1 MSKRAGFNFKLTSPI
16 RTHRIGIRTACSCP
30 MHTVCLI
37 CRGVSGSVRECPS
50 CLATCQCDD
59 GCRRARVPWNAET
72 CSRRRCFQF
81 LWFVLHGHPS
91 TFEGGGPAFTREPP
105 QLASIGFLLCDLG
118 IYGPD
123 LIALTNSLRGLD
135 LDATRLHRLRHFA
148 LQFDLEQAVFK
159 GSALPL
165 DIVGKVEK
173 RRSNERPAMPR

>member
-1 MSKRAGFNFKLTSPI
+1 MTAAVEPASLGTRRLAAGGDAFSFFGS
-16 RTHRIGIRTACSCP
+16 CSMAIP
-30 MHTVCLI
+30 L
-37 CRGVSGSVRECPS
+37 
-50 CLATCQCDD
+50 Q
-59 GCRRARVPWNAET
+59 
-72 CSRRRCFQF
+72 
-81 LWFVLHGHPS
+81 
-91 TFEGGGPAFTREPP
+91 FEGGGPAFTREPP